1 MSAPPGALRAA
12 SARRYLRGH
21 LPAVYSES
29 PQGQVPTVMVLL
41 EELERVLDP
50 VVVLLDNLAGHLEPA
65 TAPTELIDF
74 LLEMVGAP
82 VDRTLPVQARRGLAA
97 DAAQIARSRGTKAG
111 LQLALE
117 HVCPDLQP
125 TVIDNGRATWTA
137 RAAAPTPTGPSPPA
151 PQAPAGQSCEVL
163 LTQRPNALQQ
173 AQMAGCVADH
183 LPLGASCRY
192 RVAGD

>member
-1 MSAPPGALRAA
+1 MSASPHALRAA
-12 SARRYLRGH
+12 SARRYLRGS

-29 PQGQVPTVMVLL
+29 PRGQVPTVMVLL

-50 VVVLLDNLAGHLEPA
+50 VVILLDNLASHLEPA

-82 VDRTLPVQARRGLAA
+82 VDETLLPQARRGLAA
-97 DAAQIARSRGTKAG
+97 DDAQIARRRGTRGG

-125 TVIDNGRATWTA
+125 TVIDNGRATWA
-137 RAAAPTPTGPSPPA
+137 GSEAPPSAPAPPASQTPTDPSF
-151 PQAPAGQSCEVL
+151 EVL
-163 LTQRPNALQQ
+163 LARMPDALQE
-173 AQMAGCVADH
+173 AQIARCVADH
-183 LPLGASCRY
+183 LPLGASYRY
-192 RVAGD
+192 SVTGE